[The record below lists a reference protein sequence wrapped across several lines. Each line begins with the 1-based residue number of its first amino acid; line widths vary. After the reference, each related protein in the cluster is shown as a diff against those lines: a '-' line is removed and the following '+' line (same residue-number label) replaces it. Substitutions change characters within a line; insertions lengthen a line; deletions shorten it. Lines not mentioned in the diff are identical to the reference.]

1 MNIKTLFVKYIKL
14 RNKLSKAKIYKI
26 IDNTNDNVYIGST
39 CKTLKERL
47 ISHKCSYNRFLKGL
61 YNNVKSFDI
70 IKNNDYH
77 IELLENC
84 NIKTK
89 QELFQRERYYIENNE
104 CLNKVIPGR
113 SRIETIKAYNEA
125 NKDKQREYYEANKDK
140 IKAYNEANKDK
151 QREYYEA
158 NKDKIKESKKKY
170 RDDNKD
176 KIKAYN
182 EANKDKQREYR
193 DTNKDKVKA
202 YREAY
207 RNTNKD
213 KIKAFRDAN
222 KDKQN
227 EKCECECG
235 GKFTISNKAC
245 HFKSTIHQKFIKSN
259 N

>member
-125 NKDKQREYYEANKDK
+125 NKDKQREY
-140 IKAYNEANKDK
+140 
-151 QREYYEA
+151 
-158 NKDKIKESKKKY
+158 
-170 RDDNKD
+170 
-176 KIKAYN
+176 
-182 EANKDKQREYR
+182 R

>member
-1 MNIKTLFVKYIKL
+1 MNIKNLFVKYIKL
-14 RNKLSKAKIYKI
+14 RNKLDKAKIYKM

-104 CLNKVIPGR
+104 CLNKYIPGR
-113 SRIETIKAYNEA
+113 T
-125 NKDKQREYYEANKDK
+125 DKEYREANKDK
-140 IKAYNEANKDK
+140 IKI
-151 QREYYEA
+151 YYDV
-158 NKDKIKESKKKY
+158 NKDKI
-170 RDDNKD
+170 N
-176 KIKAYN
+176 IK
-182 EANKDKQREYR
+182 
-193 DTNKDKVKA
+193 
-202 YREAY
+202 
-207 RNTNKD
+207 RNQMID
-213 KIKAFRDAN
+213 
-222 KDKQN
+222 
-227 EKCECECG
+227 CECC
-235 GKFTISNKAC
+235 GKFTIRNKAR
-245 HFKSTIHQKFIKSN
+245 HIKSQKHQEFIKSN